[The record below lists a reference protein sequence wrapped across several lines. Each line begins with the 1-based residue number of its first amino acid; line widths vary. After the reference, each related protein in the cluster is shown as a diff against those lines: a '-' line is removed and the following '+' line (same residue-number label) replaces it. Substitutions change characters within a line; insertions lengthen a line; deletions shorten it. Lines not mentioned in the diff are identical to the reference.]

1 MRMKAVRVH
10 NCIQKLHQRQFQ
22 VMQSSTSSTK
32 FKNAIFNKQH
42 QIQNGN
48 FCSCLSTQPS
58 LYEQECYTKPTFSSV
73 NSRQSQGG
81 YQKSSSELKTK
92 SRRREPIITEPP
104 TPTFPMPVEKITEK
118 ETEVTEN
125 ELKLINDELE
135 KFLEAEAKEVGD
147 ALSERS
153 SHVSIITI
161 CGKQIEGED
170 TEEDGD
176 MVVCPLQGYLFGSP
190 IEVPE
195 TSTELKKERTTLGQL
210 FKRTDMM
217 YDNSTDKCEKGENHA
232 KRTYA
237 TCFIKKMLK
246 RLQFCSTGQA
256 ASAASS
262 AAADAVST
270 KRKLPKVLRMLHKKV
285 HPERSAA
292 EKEYTKSHKYDVSKN
307 SIDGG
312 YNKGGLT
319 LQKKINTRS
328 PLRGMSKKEVT
339 NWDLSHKSLSS
350 SGLTQKKE
358 HWIKTDADCMGVGW
372 RLGLRALKQQKLKE
386 VAISRYLF
394 LSKNCYVVFSDVMCV
409 GEYSASF
416 ES

>member
-1 MRMKAVRVH
+1 MKLLGWMHR
-10 NCIQKLHQRQFQ
+10 KLRQN
-22 VMQSSTSSTK
+22 SIEP
-32 FKNAIFNKQH
+32 FKEFTT
-42 QIQNGN
+42 GN

-92 SRRREPIITEPP
+92 SVEEVYEEKSSITISMPFDGFLMIGTLGSEPIITEPP

-358 HWIKTDADCMGVGW
+358 HWIKTDAD
-372 RLGLRALKQQKLKE
+372 
-386 VAISRYLF
+386 YLV
-394 LSKNCYVVFSDVMCV
+394 L
-409 GEYSASF
+409 EL
-416 ES
+416 

>member
-1 MRMKAVRVH
+1 MKLLGWMHR
-10 NCIQKLHQRQFQ
+10 KLRQN
-22 VMQSSTSSTK
+22 SIEP
-32 FKNAIFNKQH
+32 FKEFTT
-42 QIQNGN
+42 GN

-92 SRRREPIITEPP
+92 SIEEVYEEKSSITISMPFDGFLMIGTLGSEPIITEPP

-147 ALSERS
+147 DLSERS

-190 IEVPE
+190 VEVPE

-217 YDNSTDKCEKGENHA
+217 YDNSTDKCEKEENHA

-285 HPERSAA
+285 HPERTAA
-292 EKEYTKSHKYDVSKN
+292 EKEYTKSHKYDISKN

-339 NWDLSHKSLSS
+339 NLDLSHKSFSS

-358 HWIKTDADCMGVGW
+358 HWIKTDADYSI
-372 RLGLRALKQQKLKE
+372 LGLRALKQQKLKE

-394 LSKNCYVVFSDVMCV
+394 LRKNCYVVFSDVMCV